1 MARRRGDAVKLA
13 LAALAGGL
21 SAGILLLAGSAI
33 TGMGAAAGDPG
44 SSVVTALYRKASPA
58 VVQVQA
64 SDRTGSGFLVD
75 RRGHVVTNAHVVG
88 DDTRVRVEI
97 GGRTIDARVQGVEPS
112 VDVAVLALAAPAGDV
127 APLSWDPSPDLAIG
141 DPVVAIGAPF
151 GLRGSLSSGLVS
163 GLRRQIE
170 SPNGFPIRDVIQT
183 DAALNPGNSGG
194 PVLDLAGRVVGIATQ
209 IATRTGVNDGVG
221 FAIPAGVAR
230 RTADAI
236 IATGH
241 ADLPYLGIVG
251 QDSGGGV
258 SIATVAA
265 GGPSDG
271 RLLPGDLIVA
281 VGGEPVDDNDGLGAA
296 LAPHA
301 PGARVTVSV
310 VRGGERTDVVVVLGR
325 RPGGTSA

>member
-1 MARRRGDAVKLA
+1 MARRRGDAVRLA

-21 SAGILLLAGSAI
+21 AAGILLLAGSAL
-33 TGMGAAAGDPG
+33 TGLGAAAADPG
-44 SSVVTALYRKASPA
+44 SSVVTALYRRASPA

-88 DDTRVRVEI
+88 DESRVRVAI
-97 GGRTIDARVQGVEPS
+97 GGRTLDARVQGVEPS
-112 VDVAVLALAAPAGDV
+112 VDVAVLTLAGPVGDV
-127 APLSWDPSPDLAIG
+127 TPLAWDASPDLAIG

-194 PVLDLAGRVVGIATQ
+194 PVLDMGGRVVGIATQ

-221 FAIPAGVAR
+221 FAIPAAVAR
-230 RTADAI
+230 RTAEAI

-258 SIATVAA
+258 SIATVATD
-265 GGPSDG
+265 GPSAG

-281 VGGEPVDDNDGLGAA
+281 VAGETVADNAGLASA

-301 PGARVTVSV
+301 PGERVQVDV
-310 VRGGERTDVVVVLGR
+310 IRAGERTEVPVVLGR